1 MALPVTVIDLSTRMV
16 AGWSLSERMTAD
28 IAASALASAKS
39 RGYAAGNAISRA
51 DRGAQH
57 ANRTGAHRRRCICP
71 AAAPAA
77 AGQRRCRVVLRHAQK

>member
-39 RGYAAGNAISRA
+39 RGYAACFSQENFLGTHGLFVSSLT
-51 DRGAQH
+51 AQ
-57 ANRTGAHRRRCICP
+57 AKAPFLFLPNFPTCP
-71 AAAPAA
+71 S
-77 AGQRRCRVVLRHAQK
+77 